1 MILGKNIESVYSNDR
16 DILKV
21 FSKGKLVWEKQNDDI
36 DYTNIPFTVDAIAD
50 NVKVELTGNYKYSIN
65 GGLWTKGSGVINL
78 QKCDRVR
85 IKSTTVSKCKIT
97 GLSDVFGNI
106 MSLARYE
113 VPQDSY
119 EIYLE
124 NERFAN
130 FFSNGD
136 IRNACNLI
144 LPEILSEGCFYGM
157 FAGCT
162 SLITAPKLPVKKIK
176 WGCYERMFAGCT
188 SLTTAPELPATTL
201 SYNSYRRMFYNCT
214 SLTTAPKLPAKAL
227 AGGCYDEMFY
237 KCTSLTTAPELPAT
251 TMRSE
256 NNLGYGCY
264 HGMFN
269 ECVNLKVAPK
279 LPATTLAKGCYE
291 RMFYNCTS
299 LTIPPELPA
308 TTLAEDCYSY
318 MFAGCTSL
326 TTAPELPAPILADEC
341 YDGMFYYATNL
352 ICIKC
357 LADASQPKHASMYVF
372 DWTAGI
378 KTRGKLICKFDDY
391 DGKNGLENY
400 IPSTWTVEYL
410 T

>member
-21 FSKGKLVWEKQNDDI
+21 FSKGKLVWERQNDDI
-36 DYTNIPFTVDAIAD
+36 DYTKIPFTISAIAD
-50 NVKVELTGNYKYSIN
+50 NVEVILTGKYKCSIN
-65 GGLWTKGSGVINL
+65 GGVWTNGSGTINL
-78 QKCDRVR
+78 QKYDRVR

-119 EIYLE
+119 DIYLE
-124 NERFAN
+124 NDRFAN
-130 FFSNGD
+130 FFSGSD

-144 LPEILSEGCFYGM
+144 LPEILSSSCCSGM
-157 FAGCT
+157 FSGCK
-162 SLITAPKLPVKKIK
+162 SLITAPELPVTKLAWACYEKMFSGCTSLTTAPKLPAKSLTYNAYRRMFSGCTSLTTAPKLPATNLAG
-176 WGCYERMFAGCT
+176 GCYDEMFYNCT
-188 SLTTAPELPATTL
+188 SLTTAPELPATVMKKT
-201 SYNSYRRMFYNCT
+201 
-214 SLTTAPKLPAKAL
+214 
-227 AGGCYDEMFY
+227 
-237 KCTSLTTAPELPAT
+237 
-251 TMRSE
+251 

-269 ECVNLKVAPK
+269 GCVNLKIAPK
-279 LPATTLAKGCYE
+279 LPATTLAEGCYE
-291 RMFYNCTS
+291 RMFYNCIS
-299 LTIPPELPA
+299 LTTPPELPA

-326 TTAPELPAPILADEC
+326 TTAPELPAPILAEEC

-357 LADASQPKHASMYVF
+357 FADASQPKHASMYVF
-372 DWTAGI
+372 DWTTGI

-391 DGKNGLENY
+391 DGKNGLEDY